1 MIKRDILDLSSFIRI
16 PTYEEIENFKSNLK
30 IGENIFV
37 FSDLT
42 FYKIVSATTL
52 SKEGD
57 YPISNEIKLQKIITI
72 GDSRDLQQK
81 INELRTNINVEL
93 NKKENNIEKKSG
105 FNLEKTNEITE
116 DENKLLT
123 SKAGSI
129 LKSQIDN
136 VNNRLN
142 SINLT
147 WDRIQNKPIV
157 TNINS
162 NNNENIPT
170 EGSILRYVEN
180 KINISEGVIN
190 SKIDVI
196 NNKITVLENKP
207 FTYDALLNKPIISD
221 SINSNL
227 SNQIASSKAVKDVN
241 DILTD
246 TKNTLNIVNTNLNN
260 LDSDNQDNKN
270 KIINLIEEKK
280 NIKTNIDEL
289 EKEKN
294 NHKKEIS
301 SLKNDVA
308 GIPWLRESVVDLL
321 NFKTH
326 NNIRFLENTAKFLTD
341 GSSFCINGGSLNDND
356 IVTEFHFRKGN
367 TINHADI
374 YCGALNA
381 QNKIIS
387 QDEIITSGDITAFSD
402 IRLKSNIRKINNA
415 LNKVCQLNGYT
426 YDMNNK
432 RSTGVIAQE
441 VEKVL
446 PEVVQD
452 REDGYKTVAYGNM
465 IGLLIEA
472 IKDLKEEIKEIKNG
486 D

>member
-1 MIKRDILDLSSFIRI
+1 MIKRDIQDLSSFIRI
-16 PTYEEIENFKSNLK
+16 NN
-30 IGENIFV
+30 
-37 FSDLT
+37 FSDLNNENLGLKSGDNVFVLSNLT
-42 FYKIVSATTL
+42 FYEVLSFNTL
-52 SKEGD
+52 LGRD
-57 YPISNEIKLQKIITI
+57 EIKITEDLKVKKIITI
-72 GDSRDLQQK
+72 GDSTNLEIK
-81 INELRTNINVEL
+81 ITEIKSKLKEELD
-93 NKKENNIEKKSG
+93 KKENNIEKKSG
-105 FNLEKTNEITE
+105 FNLEKTNEIID

-123 SKAGSI
+123 SKAGSV
-129 LKSQIDN
+129 LKQQIDN
-136 VNNRLN
+136 LNTRLSN
-142 SINLT
+142 INLT
-147 WDRIQNKPIV
+147 WDIIENKPIV
-157 TNINS
+157 TSIIDANS
-162 NNNENIPT
+162 NKIPT
-170 EGSILRYVEN
+170 EGSVFNFISSKTNALDT
-180 KINISEGVIN
+180 NITGRITVIN
-190 SKIDVI
+190 E
-196 NNKITVLENKP
+196 KITNLENKKIN
-207 FTYDALLNKPIISD
+207 YDDLLNKPVISD

-227 SNQIASSKAVKDVN
+227 SNQIASSKAVKDTNDFLNNVN
-241 DILTD
+241 AS
-246 TKNTLNIVNTNLNN
+246 LNN
-260 LDSDNQDNKN
+260 LNSDNADNKN
-270 KIINLIEEKK
+270 KIIDLINEKK
-280 NIKTNIDEL
+280 NIKTSIDEL

-294 NHKKEIS
+294 NHKIFIS
-301 SLKNDVA
+301 SLTNNVN
-308 GIPWLRESVVDLL
+308 DLL
-321 NFKTH
+321 SFKER
-326 NNIRFLENTAKFLTD
+326 NKISFDENVATFLT
-341 GSSFCINGGSLNDND
+341 SSSEYHINGGSLNDND

-367 TINHADI
+367 TISHADI